1 MTNPVDF
8 IHEETNLAK
17 HVTNALGYA
26 QPMVLPFRNIVV
38 VSKGSNGKYAY
49 DSVDAIKKPSDDK
62 YAYENIDTIRKPD
75 EGKMEKGLSNLGD
88 NFFQCPLSFM
98 IDGVEWRLPV
108 DPLVSVSGK
117 NVIKRRYVAKS
128 SNRGSIK
135 ECWSQDDYDVNI
147 SGVIIAEDAV
157 KLVEHLSNL
166 RKVCNMAESVEIVSE
181 FLNNPS
187 TFGINRIAIESY
199 DFPFTKGLE
208 NQSFTIKAYSDDSY
222 MLLEEA

>member
-17 HVTNALGYA
+17 HITNALGYA
-26 QPMVLPFRNIVV
+26 QPMVLPFKDIVI
-38 VSKGSNGKYAY
+38 VSGKQINVGSNPAVEAKA
-49 DSVDAIKKPSDDK
+49 
-62 YAYENIDTIRKPD
+62 R
-75 EGKMEKGLSNLGD
+75 EGLANLGD

-135 ECWSQDDYDVNI
+135 ECWSQDDYDLNI

-157 KLVEHLSNL
+157 KLAEHLSNL

>member
-49 DSVDAIKKPSDDK
+49 
-62 YAYENIDTIRKPD
+62 ENTDTIRKPD

-157 KLVEHLSNL
+157 KLAEHLSNL

>member
-26 QPMVLPFRNIVV
+26 QPMVLPFKDIVI
-38 VSKGSNGKYAY
+38 VSGKQINVGSNPAVEAKA
-49 DSVDAIKKPSDDK
+49 
-62 YAYENIDTIRKPD
+62 R
-75 EGKMEKGLSNLGD
+75 EGLANLGD

-157 KLVEHLSNL
+157 KLAEHLSNL

>member
-49 DSVDAIKKPSDDK
+49 DSVDAIRKPSDDK

-88 NFFQCPLSFM
+88 NFFQCPLSF
-98 IDGVEWRLPV
+98 IIAGVEWRLPV

-157 KLVEHLSNL
+157 KLAEHLSNL

-208 NQSFTIKAYSDDSY
+208 NQSFTINAYSDDSY
-222 MLLEEA
+222 KLLEEV

>member
-1 MTNPVDF
+1 MENPVDF
-8 IHEETNLAK
+8 LHKKTNLAL

-157 KLVEHLSNL
+157 KLAEHLSNL
-166 RKVCNMAESVEIVSE
+166 RKVCNMAESVGIVSE

-222 MLLEEA
+222 KLLEEV

>member
-1 MTNPVDF
+1 MINPVDF

-17 HVTNALGYA
+17 QMTSALGYA
-26 QPMVLPFRNIVV
+26 QPMVLPFGKDITVIANKRIEIV
-38 VSKGSNGKYAY
+38 SQSELKST
-49 DSVDAIKKPSDDK
+49 
-62 YAYENIDTIRKPD
+62 E
-75 EGKMEKGLSNLGD
+75 GLSNLGD

-98 IDGVEWRLPV
+98 IDGEEWRLPV
-108 DPLVSVSGK
+108 DPLVSVNGK

-157 KLVEHLSNL
+157 KLAEHLSNL

>member
-1 MTNPVDF
+1 MINSVDF

-17 HVTNALGYA
+17 QMTSALGYA
-26 QPMVLPFRNIVV
+26 QPMVLPFGKDITVIANKRIEIV
-38 VSKGSNGKYAY
+38 SQSELKST
-49 DSVDAIKKPSDDK
+49 
-62 YAYENIDTIRKPD
+62 E
-75 EGKMEKGLSNLGD
+75 GLSNLGD

-98 IDGVEWRLPV
+98 IDGEEWRLPV
-108 DPLVSVSGK
+108 DPLVSVNGK

-157 KLVEHLSNL
+157 KLAEHLSNL

-187 TFGINRIAIESY
+187 TFGINCIAIESY

>member
-49 DSVDAIKKPSDDK
+49 DSVDAIRKPSDDK

-75 EGKMEKGLSNLGD
+75 DGKMEKGLSNLGD
-88 NFFQCPLSFM
+88 NFFQCPLSFV
-98 IDGVEWRLPV
+98 IDGEEWRLPV

-135 ECWSQDDYDVNI
+135 ECWSQDDYEISI
-147 SGVIIAEDAV
+147 SGVIIAEDAE
-157 KLVEHLSNL
+157 KLAVHLSNL
-166 RKVCNMAESVEIVSE
+166 RKVCNMAESVEVVSE
-181 FLNNPS
+181 FLNDPR

-222 MLLEEA
+222 KLLEEA

>member
-1 MTNPVDF
+1 MTNPVDC

-17 HVTNALGYA
+17 QMTSALGYA

-38 VSKGSNGKYAY
+38 VSKGSN
-49 DSVDAIKKPSDDK
+49 DK
-62 YAYENIDTIRKPD
+62 YAYENVDTIRKPD
-75 EGKMEKGLSNLGD
+75 DGEMEKGLSNLGD

-98 IDGVEWRLPV
+98 IDGEEWRLPV
-108 DPLVSVSGK
+108 DPLVSVNGK

-157 KLVEHLSNL
+157 KLAEHLSNL

>member
-1 MTNPVDF
+1 MNPVDF
-8 IHEETNLAK
+8 LHEKTNLAL

-38 VSKGSNGKYAY
+38 VSKGSN
-49 DSVDAIKKPSDDK
+49 DK
-62 YAYENIDTIRKPD
+62 YVYENVDTIRKPD
-75 EGKMEKGLSNLGD
+75 DGKLEKGLSNLGD
-88 NFFQCPLSFM
+88 NFFQCPLSFD
-98 IDGVEWRLPV
+98 IDGEQWRLPV
-108 DPLVSVSGK
+108 DPLISVNGK

-147 SGVIIAEDAV
+147 SGVIIAEDAE
-157 KLVEHLSNL
+157 KLAEHLGNL

>member
-26 QPMVLPFRNIVV
+26 QPMVLPFKDIVI
-38 VSKGSNGKYAY
+38 VSGKQINVSSNPAVE
-49 DSVDAIKKPSDDK
+49 SEA
-62 YAYENIDTIRKPD
+62 R
-75 EGKMEKGLSNLGD
+75 EGLANLGD

-157 KLVEHLSNL
+157 KLAEHLSNL

>member
-26 QPMVLPFRNIVV
+26 QPMVLPFGKDITVIANKRIEIV
-38 VSKGSNGKYAY
+38 SQSELKST
-49 DSVDAIKKPSDDK
+49 
-62 YAYENIDTIRKPD
+62 E
-75 EGKMEKGLSNLGD
+75 GLSNLGD

-98 IDGVEWRLPV
+98 IDGEEWRLPV
-108 DPLVSVSGK
+108 DPLVSVNGK

-157 KLVEHLSNL
+157 KLAEHLSNL

-222 MLLEEA
+222 KLLEEV

>member
-1 MTNPVDF
+1 MINPVDF

-17 HVTNALGYA
+17 QMTSALGYA
-26 QPMVLPFRNIVV
+26 QPMVLPFGKDITVIANKRIEIV
-38 VSKGSNGKYAY
+38 SQSELKST
-49 DSVDAIKKPSDDK
+49 
-62 YAYENIDTIRKPD
+62 E
-75 EGKMEKGLSNLGD
+75 GLSNLGD

-98 IDGVEWRLPV
+98 IDGEEWRLPV
-108 DPLVSVSGK
+108 DPLVSVNGK

-135 ECWSQDDYDVNI
+135 ECWSQDDYEISI
-147 SGVIIAEDAV
+147 SGVIIAEDAE
-157 KLVEHLSNL
+157 KLAVHLSNL

-222 MLLEEA
+222 KLLEKV

>member
-1 MTNPVDF
+1 MINPVDF

-38 VSKGSNGKYAY
+38 VSKGSN
-49 DSVDAIKKPSDDK
+49 DK
-62 YAYENIDTIRKPD
+62 YAYENVDTIRKPD
-75 EGKMEKGLSNLGD
+75 DGEMEKGLSNLGD

-98 IDGVEWRLPV
+98 IDGEEWRLPV
-108 DPLVSVSGK
+108 DPLVSVNGK

-135 ECWSQDDYDVNI
+135 ECWSQDDYEISI

-157 KLVEHLSNL
+157 KLAEHLSNL

-187 TFGINRIAIESY
+187 TFGINRIAIENY

>member
-1 MTNPVDF
+1 MINPVDF

-17 HVTNALGYA
+17 QMTSALGYA
-26 QPMVLPFRNIVV
+26 QPMVLPFGKDITVIANKRIEIV
-38 VSKGSNGKYAY
+38 SQSELKST
-49 DSVDAIKKPSDDK
+49 
-62 YAYENIDTIRKPD
+62 E
-75 EGKMEKGLSNLGD
+75 GLSNLGD

-98 IDGVEWRLPV
+98 IDGEEWRLPV
-108 DPLVSVSGK
+108 DPLVSVNGK

-135 ECWSQDDYDVNI
+135 ECWSQDDYEISI
-147 SGVIIAEDAV
+147 SGVIIAEDAE
-157 KLVEHLSNL
+157 KLAVHLSNL

-187 TFGINRIAIESY
+187 TFGINHIAIESY

-222 MLLEEA
+222 ELLEEA

>member
-1 MTNPVDF
+1 MNPVDF
-8 IHEETNLAK
+8 IHEEMNLAK

-26 QPMVLPFRNIVV
+26 QPMVLPFKDIVI
-38 VSKGSNGKYAY
+38 VSGKQINVSSNPAVEAKA
-49 DSVDAIKKPSDDK
+49 
-62 YAYENIDTIRKPD
+62 R
-75 EGKMEKGLSNLGD
+75 EGLANLGD

-135 ECWSQDDYDVNI
+135 ECWSQDDYDLNI

-157 KLVEHLSNL
+157 KLAEHLSNL

>member
-1 MTNPVDF
+1 MINPVDF

-17 HVTNALGYA
+17 QMTSALGYA
-26 QPMVLPFRNIVV
+26 QPMVLPFGKDITVIANKRIEIV
-38 VSKGSNGKYAY
+38 SQSELKST
-49 DSVDAIKKPSDDK
+49 
-62 YAYENIDTIRKPD
+62 E
-75 EGKMEKGLSNLGD
+75 GLSNLGD

-98 IDGVEWRLPV
+98 IDGEEWRLPV
-108 DPLVSVSGK
+108 DPLVSVNGK

-157 KLVEHLSNL
+157 KLAEHLSNL

-187 TFGINRIAIESY
+187 TFGINCIAIESY

>member
-17 HVTNALGYA
+17 QMTSALGYA

-38 VSKGSNGKYAY
+38 VSKGSN
-49 DSVDAIKKPSDDK
+49 DK
-62 YAYENIDTIRKPD
+62 YAYENVDTIRKPD
-75 EGKMEKGLSNLGD
+75 DGEMEKGLSNLGD

-98 IDGVEWRLPV
+98 IDGEEWRLPV
-108 DPLVSVSGK
+108 DPLVSVNGK

-157 KLVEHLSNL
+157 KLAEHLSNL

>member
-17 HVTNALGYA
+17 QMTSALGYA

-38 VSKGSNGKYAY
+38 VSKGSN
-49 DSVDAIKKPSDDK
+49 DK
-62 YAYENIDTIRKPD
+62 YAYENVDTIRKPD
-75 EGKMEKGLSNLGD
+75 DGEMEKGLSNLGD

-98 IDGVEWRLPV
+98 IDGEEWRLPV

-157 KLVEHLSNL
+157 KLAEHLSNL